1 MATKRSISQTSP
13 TSNQTPVAKRMEVDR
28 SELHDMFVEFKE
40 EILRGQ
46 SVMVSSIREEIQ
58 QVVKRETD

>member
-1 MATKRSISQTSP
+1 
-13 TSNQTPVAKRMEVDR
+13 
-28 SELHDMFVEFKE
+28 MFVEFKE

-58 QVVKRETD
+58 QVVQHETEQVQKGFQTEIQDMLCYIYLP